1 MTADPIDSFAP
12 ASLAD
17 DLRLAIESALGEGD
31 LRFDESGPGSPRIR
45 AHDRGR
51 EVLVDVAWREQSSG
65 SGGSGRGASV
75 PPRSW
80 IVRRTILFFDRAD
93 HGLPEFE
100 LVPRRTLGDRIGA
113 TALRLLGVPT
123 LEIEGHP
130 EFASRFTIVT
140 ANAESVRAL
149 LTRSMLDA
157 FALVGDLRVKVARD
171 AIVVHRALGSS
182 WSDGRDRDERL
193 DEDGRRRFVENALA
207 ACRGFTDDAQAAHRA
222 AEAVEGSYADEA
234 KRTFERQGGLLGRT
248 IRRLRVTRDMADSIR
263 EQVPPRVEI
272 PPPIARRAWRGTT
285 FPMLILGGL
294 ATGFLAMGAAL
305 LTKSAPDGDD
315 RVVGAVFGGLGLVG
329 AVIEGFIVRHRWR
342 RQQLVRRG
350 VVVEG
355 VVTKV
360 ERTNTTVNNDRIHR
374 VHFAVD
380 RDAEP
385 VAVKV
390 GSTEAAVAR
399 RLQKRGTRTWVL
411 QDPDVPA
418 RALWIEGWVSGDE
431 R

>member
-1 MTADPIDSFAP
+1 MSSLEAFRVSDS
-12 ASLAD
+12 AD

-65 SGGSGRGASV
+65 SGGSGHGASS

-80 IVRRTILFFDRAD
+80 TVRRTILFFDRPE

-123 LEIEGHP
+123 LEIEDHP
-130 EFASRFTIVT
+130 EFASRYTIVT

-149 LTRSMLDA
+149 LTRTMPDA
-157 FALVGDLRVKVARD
+157 FALVGDLRVKVVRD
-171 AIVVHRALGSS
+171 GIVVHRAIGSS

-193 DEDGRRRFVENALA
+193 DEDGRRRFVEDALD
-207 ACRGFTDDAQAAHRA
+207 ACRGFTDDPQAARRAADAVKGSYA
-222 AEAVEGSYADEA
+222 AEATE
-234 KRTFERQGGLLGRT
+234 TFERQGGLLGRA
-248 IRRLRVTRDMADSIR
+248 IRRLLVTRDMADSIR
-263 EQVPPRVEI
+263 EQVPPRVEV
-272 PPPIARRAWRGTT
+272 PGPIARRAWRGTT
-285 FPMLILGGL
+285 FPILVLGGL
-294 ATGFLAMGAAL
+294 AAGFIAMGAAL
-305 LTKSAPDGDD
+305 LTRSATGGDD
-315 RVVGAVFGGLGLVG
+315 RIVGAVFGGVGLVP
-329 AVIEGFIVRHRWR
+329 ALIAGFILRHRWR
-342 RQQLVRRG
+342 RQRLVRRG

-355 VVTKV
+355 VVKKV

-374 VHFAVD
+374 VHFAID
-380 RDAEP
+380 GEGDP
-385 VAVKV
+385 VLVKV
-390 GSTEAAVAR
+390 GSAEAAIAR
-399 RLQKRGTRTWVL
+399 RLQKRGTRTWIL
-411 QDPDVPA
+411 RDPDVPA
-418 RALWIEGWVSGDE
+418 RAVWIEGWVIGDE

>member
-1 MTADPIDSFAP
+1 MTADPIDSFTP

-45 AHDRGR
+45 THDRGR
-51 EVLVDVAWREQSSG
+51 EVLVDVACREQSAG
-65 SGGSGRGASV
+65 SGGSGRNASG

-80 IVRRTILFFDRAD
+80 IVRRTILLFARPD

-123 LEIEGHP
+123 LEIEDHP
-130 EFASRFTIVT
+130 EFASRYTIVT

-149 LTRSMLDA
+149 LTRSTLDA

-171 AIVVHRALGSS
+171 GIVAHRALGSS

-193 DEDGRRRFVENALA
+193 DDDGRRRFVEDALA
-207 ACRGFTDDAQAAHRA
+207 ACRGFTDDPHAAHRA
-222 AEAVEGSYADEA
+222 AEAVEGSYAAEA
-234 KRTFERQGGLLGRT
+234 KQTFERPGGLLGRT
-248 IRRLRVTRDMADSIR
+248 IRRLLVTRDMTDSIR

-285 FPMLILGGL
+285 FPILVLGGL
-294 ATGFLAMGAAL
+294 AAGFLAMGAAL

-342 RQQLVRRG
+342 RQRLVRRG

-374 VHFAVD
+374 VHFALD
-380 RDAEP
+380 GDADP

-390 GSTEAAVAR
+390 GSTEAAVAS

-411 QDPDVPA
+411 RDPDVPA

>member
-17 DLRLAIESALGEGD
+17 DLRVAIESALGEGD
-31 LRFDESGPGSPRIR
+31 LRFDENGPGSPRIR
-45 AHDRGR
+45 THERGR
-51 EVLVDVAWREQSSG
+51 EVLADVAWRERSSG
-65 SGGSGRGASV
+65 SGGSGRGASS

-80 IVRRTILFFDRAD
+80 TVRRTILFFDRPD

-123 LEIEGHP
+123 LEIEDHA
-130 EFASRFTIVT
+130 EFASRYTIVT

-149 LTRSMLDA
+149 LTRSTLDA
-157 FALVGDLRVKVARD
+157 SALVGDLRVKVARD
-171 AIVVHRALGSS
+171 GFVVHRAVGSS

-193 DEDGRRRFVENALA
+193 DEDGRRRFVEDALD
-207 ACRGFTDDAQAAHRA
+207 ACRGFTDDAQAARRA
-222 AEAVEGSYADEA
+222 ADAVEGSYADEA

-248 IRRLRVTRDMADSIR
+248 IRRMLVTRDMADSIR
-263 EQVPPRVEI
+263 EQVPPRVEV
-272 PPPIARRAWRGTT
+272 PGPIARRAWTGTT
-285 FPMLILGGL
+285 FPILVLGGL
-294 ATGFLAMGAAL
+294 AAGFLAMGAAL
-305 LTKSAPDGDD
+305 LTKSAPGGDD

-329 AVIEGFIVRHRWR
+329 AVIDVFIVRHRWR
-342 RQQLVRRG
+342 RQRLVRRG

-374 VHFAVD
+374 VHFGID
-380 RDAEP
+380 GEGDP
-385 VAVKV
+385 VLVKV
-390 GSTEAAVAR
+390 GSAEAAIAQ
-399 RLQKRGTRTWVL
+399 RLQKRGARTWIL
-411 QDPDVPA
+411 RDPDVPA

>member
-17 DLRLAIESALGEGD
+17 DLRAAIESVLGGD
-31 LRFDESGPGSPRIR
+31 DLQFDTTGPGAARVQ
-45 AHDRGR
+45 AHERGR

-75 PPRSW
+75 PPRSS
-80 IVRRTILFFDRAD
+80 IVRQTILFFDRPD

-100 LVPRRTLGDRIGA
+100 LVPRRTLGDRISA
-113 TALRLLGVPT
+113 AALRLLGVPT
-123 LEIEGHP
+123 LEIDDHP

-140 ANAESVRAL
+140 ANAGSVRAL
-149 LTRSMLDA
+149 LTRSTLDA

-171 AIVVHRALGSS
+171 GIVAHRAIGSS

-193 DEDGRRRFVENALA
+193 DEDGRRQFVEDALA
-207 ACRGFTDDAQAAHRA
+207 ACRGFVDDPQAARRA
-222 AEAVEGSYADEA
+222 AEAVKGSYAAEA
-234 KRTFERQGGLLGRT
+234 KDTFGRQGGLLGRA
-248 IRRLRVTRDMADSIR
+248 IRRLLITRDMADSIR
-263 EQVPPRVEI
+263 EQLPPRVDV
-272 PPPIARRAWRGTT
+272 PGPIARRAWRGTT
-285 FPMLILGGL
+285 FPMLVLGGL
-294 ATGFLAMGAAL
+294 AAGFIAMGAAL
-305 LTKSAPDGDD
+305 LTQSAPGGDD
-315 RVVGAVFGGLGLVG
+315 RIVGAIFGALGLVA
-329 AVIEGFIVRHRWR
+329 AVIDVFVARHRWR
-342 RQQLVRRG
+342 RQRLVQRG

-390 GSTEAAVAR
+390 GSSEAAVAR
-399 RLQKRGTRTWVL
+399 RLQKRGLRTWVL

-418 RALWIEGWVSGDE
+418 RGLWIEGWVSGDE